1 MGDLVHGLMAGA
13 VGTSVLNTVTY
24 LDMTVRGRPASS
36 VPSETAGKLAD
47 IAGVPL
53 SGGSNG
59 SNEGEQDGDDPTA
72 DNRKE
77 AIGAL
82 MGYLTGFGVGAAYGL
97 LRPRLPARVPLA
109 IAGVGIA
116 AAATASTVVP
126 YTAMGVSD
134 PRTWG
139 VAGWLSD
146 IVPHLCYGWA
156 TAATFDA
163 LQRTSRA

>member
-1 MGDLVHGLMAGA
+1 MAGA

-24 LDMTVRGRPASS
+24 LDMAVRGRPASS

-53 SGGSNG
+53 SGGSN
-59 SNEGEQDGDDPTA
+59 EGEQDGGDPTA

-116 AAATASTVVP
+116 AAAT
-126 YTAMGVSD
+126 
-134 PRTWG
+134 
-139 VAGWLSD
+139 
-146 IVPHLCYGWA
+146 
-156 TAATFDA
+156 FDA